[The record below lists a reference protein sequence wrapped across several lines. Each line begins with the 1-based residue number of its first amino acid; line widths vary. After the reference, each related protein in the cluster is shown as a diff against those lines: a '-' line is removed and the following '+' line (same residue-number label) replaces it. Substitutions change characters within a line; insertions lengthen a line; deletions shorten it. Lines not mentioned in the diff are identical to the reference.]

1 VAKIGT
7 SGKGR
12 GNIEGLATHLS
23 HKFGGDPSFFTKCMA
38 DEQLQGYDTDARSG
52 ICAKAHKLAVGKWPT
67 EGENIERKGGEGSG
81 NFGHA
86 GVPGH
91 IGGSATSGG
100 VGGIIGAG
108 KAIDATSKI
117 LVGKGY
123 GNISVENGETSFSV
137 IAKVSGINSKRRVEV
152 RFEKSGKSIGEG
164 SVMLYNKNNVM
175 IKTFTGNPYDLIPS
189 WQSAK
194 SMITDSEGEKKEMAK
209 LTFIFHT
216 ELPKPPKGKRGTTLI
231 VKKVIP

>member
-67 EGENIERKGGEGSG
+67 EGE
-81 NFGHA
+81 H
-86 GVPGH
+86 P
-91 IGGSATSGG
+91 
-100 VGGIIGAG
+100 
-108 KAIDATSKI
+108 
-117 LVGKGY
+117 
-123 GNISVENGETSFSV
+123 
-137 IAKVSGINSKRRVEV
+137 KR
-152 RFEKSGKSIGEG
+152 
-164 SVMLYNKNNVM
+164 
-175 IKTFTGNPYDLIPS
+175 
-189 WQSAK
+189 
-194 SMITDSEGEKKEMAK
+194 EKKEMAK

>member
-1 VAKIGT
+1 MAKVGT

-67 EGENIERKGGEGSG
+67 EGE
-81 NFGHA
+81 H
-86 GVPGH
+86 P
-91 IGGSATSGG
+91 
-100 VGGIIGAG
+100 
-108 KAIDATSKI
+108 
-117 LVGKGY
+117 
-123 GNISVENGETSFSV
+123 
-137 IAKVSGINSKRRVEV
+137 KR
-152 RFEKSGKSIGEG
+152 
-164 SVMLYNKNNVM
+164 
-175 IKTFTGNPYDLIPS
+175 
-189 WQSAK
+189 
-194 SMITDSEGEKKEMAK
+194 EKKEQKAR

-216 ELPKPPKGKRGTTLI
+216 ELPKSPKGKRGTTLI